1 MPAAASRASGCGRWL
16 ACQPSATLCIVIDSA
31 DARTDPEFQPDY
43 DPVHRFSA
51 WLEREGKADATVEAY
66 HADVADLVRAFVPRP
81 IMELLPA
88 DLSDYL
94 QARASFEGWSV
105 PTVRRHLQA
114 IKAFYR
120 YLVISEEIRAPGPA
134 ELLAEPVP
142 EPRAPH
148 IIDQSDVAAIFS
160 YLEAR
165 APADAAAVMDLALYG
180 IAYHGALLIS
190 EAIGLTL
197 DAVRGGPAV
206 IKLDVIGRRGEES
219 QLTIEGDAATWMG
232 AWLAIRPTPLRDA
245 HRPFVFIH
253 PRTRLHT
260 SRQRAWDRLKR
271 LAKSAGLGEEVAE
284 RITPHTLRHSYAAHL
299 AARAL
304 DVAALRAALRQRSPR
319 HASKYIPRSANT
331 DTPPAVRDASP
342 GA

>member
-1 MPAAASRASGCGRWL
+1 M
-16 ACQPSATLCIVIDSA
+16 IDSA
-31 DARTDPEFQPDY
+31 NALPEPEFQPDY

-51 WLEREGKADATVEAY
+51 WLEREGKAEATVDAY
-66 HADVADLVRAFVPRP
+66 HADVADLVRAFTPRP
-81 IMELLPA
+81 TLELMPT

-114 IKAFYR
+114 IKSYYR
-120 YLVISEEIRAPGPA
+120 YLVVEEEISAPGPA

-148 IIDQSDVAAIFS
+148 IIDPSDVAAIFG
-160 YLEAR
+160 YLESR
-165 APADAAAVMDLALYG
+165 AAKDPAAAMDLALYG

-219 QLTIEGDAATWMG
+219 QITLEGDAAKWMG
-232 AWLAIRPTPLRDA
+232 AWLAVRPAPTRA
-245 HRPFVFIH
+245 SQKPFVFIH

-271 LAKSAGLGEEVAE
+271 LAKAAGLGEDVGD

-304 DVAALRAALRQRSPR
+304 NVAALRAALRQRSPR
-319 HASKYIPRSANT
+319 HASKYIPLPEPSA
-331 DTPPAVRDASP
+331 DA
-342 GA
+342 

>member
-1 MPAAASRASGCGRWL
+1 
-16 ACQPSATLCIVIDSA
+16 VIA
-31 DARTDPEFQPDY
+31 
-43 DPVHRFSA
+43 
-51 WLEREGKADATVEAY
+51 
-66 HADVADLVRAFVPRP
+66 
-81 IMELLPA
+81 
-88 DLSDYL
+88 
-94 QARASFEGWSV
+94 
-105 PTVRRHLQA
+105 
-114 IKAFYR
+114 
-120 YLVISEEIRAPGPA
+120 EEIRAPGPA

-160 YLEAR
+160 YLDAR
-165 APADAAAVMDLALYG
+165 AATDAAAAMDLALYG

-206 IKLDVIGRRGEES
+206 MKLDVIGRRGEES
-219 QLTIEGDAATWMG
+219 QVTLEGDAAQWMG
-232 AWLAIRPTPLRDA
+232 AWLAIRPEPLRKE
-245 HRPFVFIH
+245 HKPFVFIH

-271 LAKSAGLGEEVAE
+271 LAKAAGLDEGVAE

-319 HASKYIPRSANT
+319 HASKYIPR
-331 DTPPAVRDASP
+331 ASP
-342 GA
+342 DA

>member
-1 MPAAASRASGCGRWL
+1 
-16 ACQPSATLCIVIDSA
+16 VIDSA
-31 DARTDPEFQPDY
+31 DALSDPEFQPDY

-51 WLEREGKADATVEAY
+51 WLERAGKAEATVEAY

-81 IMELLPA
+81 THELLPQE
-88 DLSDYL
+88 LSDYL

-114 IKAFYR
+114 IKSFYR
-120 YLVISEEIRAPGPA
+120 YLVTEEEIRAPGPA

-148 IIDQSDVAAIFS
+148 IIDQSDVAAIFA
-160 YLEAR
+160 YLETR
-165 APADAAAVMDLALYG
+165 AKTDAAAAMDLALYG

-197 DAVRGGPAV
+197 DSVRGGTAV
-206 IKLDVIGRRGEES
+206 IKLEVVGRRGEES
-219 QLTIEGDAATWMG
+219 QLTLEGDAAAWMS
-232 AWLAIRPTPLRDA
+232 AWLAIRPAPR
-245 HRPFVFIH
+245 RPEHKMFVFIH
-253 PRTRLHT
+253 PRTLLHT

-271 LAKSAGLGEEVAE
+271 LAKAAGLDDEIAE

-299 AARAL
+299 ASRAL

-319 HASKYIPRSANT
+319 HASKYIARESANT
-331 DTPPAVRDASP
+331 PRAPRDPSAK
-342 GA
+342 A

>member
-1 MPAAASRASGCGRWL
+1 MPADTHPICGCDRWL
-16 ACQPSATLCIVIDSA
+16 ERRPSATLSTVIDSV
-31 DARTDPEFQPDY
+31 DALTDPEFQPDY

-51 WLEREGKADATVEAY
+51 WLEREGKAEATIEAY

-81 IMELLPA
+81 VLELLPA
-88 DLSDYL
+88 DLGDYL

-120 YLVISEEIRAPGPA
+120 YLVIAEEIRAPGPA

-165 APADAAAVMDLALYG
+165 AATDAAAAMDLALYG

-197 DAVRGGPAV
+197 
-206 IKLDVIGRRGEES
+206 
-219 QLTIEGDAATWMG
+219 G
-232 AWLAIRPTPLRDA
+232 A
-245 HRPFVFIH
+245 HF
-253 PRTRLHT
+253 
-260 SRQRAWDRLKR
+260 
-271 LAKSAGLGEEVAE
+271 
-284 RITPHTLRHSYAAHL
+284 
-299 AARAL
+299 
-304 DVAALRAALRQRSPR
+304 
-319 HASKYIPRSANT
+319 
-331 DTPPAVRDASP
+331 
-342 GA
+342 

>member
-1 MPAAASRASGCGRWL
+1 MPAVGSSVRWL
-16 ACQPSATLCIVIDSA
+16 APGVSATLCSVIDAA
-31 DARTDPEFQPDY
+31 DALSEPEFQPDY

-51 WLEREGKADATVEAY
+51 WLERAGKAEATVEAY

-81 IMELLPA
+81 LDDLLPA

-114 IKAFYR
+114 IKSFYR
-120 YLVISEEIRAPGPA
+120 YLVTEEEIRAPGPA

-148 IIDQSDVAAIFS
+148 IIEPSDVAAIFG
-160 YLEAR
+160 YLETR
-165 APADAAAVMDLALYG
+165 SKTDPAAAMDLALYG

-219 QLTIEGDAATWMG
+219 QLTLDGDAAAWMG
-232 AWLAIRPTPLRDA
+232 AWLAVRPAPARESDKA
-245 HRPFVFIH
+245 FVFIH

-271 LAKSAGLGEEVAE
+271 LAKAAGLDEEIAE
-284 RITPHTLRHSYAAHL
+284 RITPHTLRHSYASHL

-319 HASKYIPRSANT
+319 HASKYIARPDRELPRETST
-331 DTPPAVRDASP
+331 DA
-342 GA
+342 

>member
-1 MPAAASRASGCGRWL
+1 M
-16 ACQPSATLCIVIDSA
+16 IDAVDSLSE
-31 DARTDPEFQPDY
+31 PEFQPDY

-51 WLEREGKADATVEAY
+51 WLERAGKADATVEAY

-81 IMELLPA
+81 IYELLPQ

-114 IKAFYR
+114 IKSFYR
-120 YLVISEEIRAPGPA
+120 YLVTEEEIRAPGPA

-148 IIDQSDVAAIFS
+148 IIEPSEVAAIFS
-160 YLEAR
+160 YLQAR
-165 APADAAAVMDLALYG
+165 SASDPAAAMDLALYG

-197 DAVRGGPAV
+197 DAVRGGATV

-219 QLTIEGDAATWMG
+219 QITLEGDAAAWMS
-232 AWLAIRPTPLRDA
+232 AWLAVRPAPTRATDK
-245 HRPFVFIH
+245 PFVFIH
-253 PRTRLHT
+253 PRTKLHT

-271 LAKSAGLGEEVAE
+271 LAKAAGLEEDVAE
-284 RITPHTLRHSYAAHL
+284 RITPHTLRHSYASHL

-319 HASKYIPRSANT
+319 HASKYIPRA
-331 DTPPAVRDASP
+331 DHDA
-342 GA
+342 GADA

>member
-1 MPAAASRASGCGRWL
+1 MDASRWPAAGAG
-16 ACQPSATLCIVIDSA
+16 ATLSCVTVPA
-31 DARTDPEFQPDY
+31 DALPEPEFQPDY

-51 WLEREGKADATVEAY
+51 WLERSGKAEATVDAY
-66 HADVADLVRAFVPRP
+66 HADLADLVRAYAPRP
-81 IMELLPA
+81 VAELLPA
-88 DLSDYL
+88 DLIEYL
-94 QARASFEGWSV
+94 RARASYEGWSV

-114 IKAFYR
+114 IKSFYR
-120 YLVISEEIRAPGPA
+120 HLVIEEDIRAPGPA
-134 ELLAEPVP
+134 ELLGEPVP

-148 IIDQSDVAAIFS
+148 VIDRADVAAIFS
-160 YLEAR
+160 YLESR
-165 APADAAAVMDLALYG
+165 APNDAAACMDLALYG

-206 IKLDVIGRRGEES
+206 VKLDVIGRRGEES
-219 QLTIEGDAATWMG
+219 RLTLDGDAAKWLG
-232 AWLAIRPTPLRDA
+232 AWLAVRPAPQRAA
-245 HRPFVFIH
+245 HNTFVFIH

-271 LAKSAGLGEEVAE
+271 LAKAAGLDEEVAE

-299 AARAL
+299 AERAL

-319 HASKYIPRSANT
+319 HASKYFSRAGH
-331 DTPPAVRDASP
+331 DASA

>member
-1 MPAAASRASGCGRWL
+1 M
-16 ACQPSATLCIVIDSA
+16 IDSA
-31 DARTDPEFQPDY
+31 DAPSEPEFQPDY

-51 WLEREGKADATVEAY
+51 WLERAGKAEATVEAY
-66 HADVADLVRAFVPRP
+66 HADVADLVRAFVPRSLDD
-81 IMELLPA
+81 LLPA

-114 IKAFYR
+114 IKSFYR
-120 YLVISEEIRAPGPA
+120 YLVTEEEIRAPGPA
-134 ELLAEPVP
+134 ELLAEPVQ

-148 IIDQSDVAAIFS
+148 IIDQEDVAAIFG

-165 APADAAAVMDLALYG
+165 SANDPAAAMDLALYG

-197 DAVRGGPAV
+197 DAVRGGPSV

-219 QLTIEGDAATWMG
+219 QLTLDGDAAAWMS
-232 AWLAIRPTPLRDA
+232 AWLAIRPLPARASDK
-245 HRPFVFIH
+245 PFVFIH

-271 LAKSAGLGEEVAE
+271 LAKAAGLDEEVAE

-299 AARAL
+299 ASRAL

-319 HASKYIPRSANT
+319 HASKYLPRADWES
-331 DTPPAVRDASP
+331 PRDA
-342 GA
+342 GADA

>member
-1 MPAAASRASGCGRWL
+1 L
-16 ACQPSATLCIVIDSA
+16 E
-31 DARTDPEFQPDY
+31 PEFQPDY

-51 WLEREGKADATVEAY
+51 WLERAGKAEATVEAY

-81 IMELLPA
+81 LDDLNPA

-94 QARASFEGWSV
+94 KARASFEGWSV

-114 IKAFYR
+114 IKSFYR
-120 YLVISEEIRAPGPA
+120 YLVTEEEILAPGPA

-148 IIDQSDVAAIFS
+148 IIDQADVAAIFS
-160 YLEAR
+160 HLEAR
-165 APADAAAVMDLALYG
+165 SANDPAAAMDLALYG

-197 DAVRGGPAV
+197 DAVRGGPSV

-219 QLTIEGDAATWMG
+219 QLTLDGDAAAWMG
-232 AWLAIRPTPLRDA
+232 AWLAIRPLPVRASDK
-245 HRPFVFIH
+245 PFVFIH

-271 LAKSAGLGEEVAE
+271 LAKAAGLDVEVAE

-299 AARAL
+299 ASRAL

-319 HASKYIPRSANT
+319 HASKYLPRAERES
-331 DTPPAVRDASP
+331 PRDA
-342 GA
+342 GADT

>member
-1 MPAAASRASGCGRWL
+1 
-16 ACQPSATLCIVIDSA
+16 VI
-31 DARTDPEFQPDY
+31 
-43 DPVHRFSA
+43 
-51 WLEREGKADATVEAY
+51 
-66 HADVADLVRAFVPRP
+66 
-81 IMELLPA
+81 ELLPG
-88 DLSDYL
+88 DLSAYL

-120 YLVISEEIRAPGPA
+120 YLVIAEEIRAPGPA

-148 IIDQSDVAAIFS
+148 IIEQSEVAAIFA

-165 APADAAAVMDLALYG
+165 APTDAAAAMDLALYG

-197 DAVRGGPAV
+197 DAVRGGPSV
-206 IKLDVIGRRGEES
+206 IKLEVIGRRGEES
-219 QLTIEGDAATWMG
+219 QLTIEGDAAMWMST
-232 AWLAIRPTPLRDA
+232 WLAIRPAPRRA
-245 HRPFVFIH
+245 EHRPFVFIH

-271 LAKSAGLGEEVAE
+271 LAKAAGLDEETAE

-319 HASKYIPRSANT
+319 HASKYIAR
-331 DTPPAVRDASP
+331 DTKSDAPQALGDVRPEA
-342 GA
+342 

>member
-1 MPAAASRASGCGRWL
+1 MSCS
-16 ACQPSATLCIVIDSA
+16 
-31 DARTDPEFQPDY
+31 
-43 DPVHRFSA
+43 
-51 WLEREGKADATVEAY
+51 
-66 HADVADLVRAFVPRP
+66 PR
-81 IMELLPA
+81 I
-88 DLSDYL
+88 LSDYL
-94 QARASFEGWSV
+94 QARAAFEGWSV

-114 IKAFYR
+114 IKSFYR
-120 YLVISEEIRAPGPA
+120 YLVIEEEIRAPGPA

-160 YLEAR
+160 YLESR
-165 APADAAAVMDLALYG
+165 AKTDAAAAMDLALYG

-197 DAVRGGPAV
+197 DAVHGGPAV
-206 IKLDVIGRRGEES
+206 IKLEVIGRRGEES
-219 QLTIEGDAATWMG
+219 QLTLEGDAAAWMS
-232 AWLAIRPTPLRDA
+232 AWLAIRPAPLRKE
-245 HRPFVFIH
+245 HKSFVFIH

-271 LAKSAGLGEEVAE
+271 LAKAAGLDEDVAE

-319 HASKYIPRSANT
+319 HASKYIA
-331 DTPPAVRDASP
+331 RDASP

>member
-1 MPAAASRASGCGRWL
+1 M
-16 ACQPSATLCIVIDSA
+16 IDSA
-31 DARTDPEFQPDY
+31 DALPEPEFQPDY

-51 WLEREGKADATVEAY
+51 WLERDGKAEATVDAY
-66 HADVADLVRAFVPRP
+66 HADVADLVRAFTPRP
-81 IMELLPA
+81 TLELMST

-114 IKAFYR
+114 IKSYYR
-120 YLVISEEIRAPGPA
+120 YLVVEEEIRAPGPA

-148 IIDQSDVAAIFS
+148 IINPSDVAAIFG
-160 YLEAR
+160 YLASR
-165 APADAAAVMDLALYG
+165 AAKDRAAAMDLALYG

-197 DAVRGGPAV
+197 DSVRGGPAV

-219 QLTIEGDAATWMG
+219 QITLEGDAAKWMG
-232 AWLAIRPTPLRDA
+232 AWLAVRPAPTRA
-245 HRPFVFIH
+245 SHEPFVFIH

-271 LAKSAGLGEEVAE
+271 LAKAAGLDEDIGN

-319 HASKYIPRSANT
+319 HASKYIPRPEPTA
-331 DTPPAVRDASP
+331 DA
-342 GA
+342 

>member
-1 MPAAASRASGCGRWL
+1 M
-16 ACQPSATLCIVIDSA
+16 IDSA
-31 DARTDPEFQPDY
+31 DALSEPEFQPDY

-51 WLEREGKADATVEAY
+51 WLERAGKAEATVEAY

-81 IMELLPA
+81 LDDLLPA

-114 IKAFYR
+114 IKSFYR
-120 YLVISEEIRAPGPA
+120 YLVTEEEIRAPGPA

-148 IIDQSDVAAIFS
+148 IIEQSEVAAIFS

-165 APADAAAVMDLALYG
+165 SASDPAATMDLALYG

-197 DAVRGGPAV
+197 DAVRGGATV

-219 QLTIEGDAATWMG
+219 QITLEGDAASWMS
-232 AWLAIRPTPLRDA
+232 AWLAVRPAPTRATDK
-245 HRPFVFIH
+245 PFVFIH
-253 PRTRLHT
+253 PRTKLHT

-271 LAKSAGLGEEVAE
+271 LAKAAGLEEDVAE
-284 RITPHTLRHSYAAHL
+284 RITPHTLRHSYASHL

-304 DVAALRAALRQRSPR
+304 NVAALRAALRQRSPR
-319 HASKYIPRSANT
+319 HASKYIPRA
-331 DTPPAVRDASP
+331 DHDA
-342 GA
+342 GAGA

>member
-1 MPAAASRASGCGRWL
+1 MPAVARQCGCGRWL
-16 ACQPSATLCIVIDSA
+16 ASDASATLSRVIDSA
-31 DARTDPEFQPDY
+31 DALSDPEFQPDY

-51 WLEREGKADATVEAY
+51 WLEREGKAEATVEAY
-66 HADVADLVRAFVPRP
+66 HADVADLIRAFVPRP
-81 IMELLPA
+81 AVELLPSE
-88 DLSDYL
+88 LSDYL

-120 YLVISEEIRAPGPA
+120 YLVIAEEIRAPGPA

-160 YLEAR
+160 YLETR
-165 APADAAAVMDLALYG
+165 AATDAAAAMDLALYG

-219 QLTIEGDAATWMG
+219 RLTLDGDAAAWMG
-232 AWLAIRPTPLRDA
+232 AWLAIRPAPLRA
-245 HRPFVFIH
+245 EHKPFVFIH

-271 LAKSAGLGEEVAE
+271 LAKAAGLDEDVAE
-284 RITPHTLRHSYAAHL
+284 RITPHTLRHSFAAHL

-319 HASKYIPRSANT
+319 HASKYIPRVTKPEAPHT
-331 DTPPAVRDASP
+331 LRDVSP
-342 GA
+342 DA

>member
-1 MPAAASRASGCGRWL
+1 
-16 ACQPSATLCIVIDSA
+16 VIDSA
-31 DARTDPEFQPDY
+31 DALSEPEFQPDY

-51 WLEREGKADATVEAY
+51 WLERAGKAEATVEAY

-81 IMELLPA
+81 LNELRSQ

-114 IKAFYR
+114 IKSFYR
-120 YLVISEEIRAPGPA
+120 YLVTEEEIRAPGPA

-148 IIDQSDVAAIFS
+148 IIEPSEVAAIFS

-165 APADAAAVMDLALYG
+165 SASDPAAAMDLALYG

-197 DAVRGGPAV
+197 DAVRGGASV
-206 IKLDVIGRRGEES
+206 IKLDVIGRRREES
-219 QLTIEGDAATWMG
+219 QITLEGDAAAWMS
-232 AWLAIRPTPLRDA
+232 AWLAVRPAPTRTTDK
-245 HRPFVFIH
+245 PFVFIH
-253 PRTRLHT
+253 PRTKLHT

-271 LAKSAGLGEEVAE
+271 LAKAAGLDEDVAE
-284 RITPHTLRHSYAAHL
+284 RITPHTLRHSYASHL

-319 HASKYIPRSANT
+319 HASKYIPRA
-331 DTPPAVRDASP
+331 DHDA
-342 GA
+342 GAGA